1 MMFARS
7 SILSAALVFFPSAG
21 IVAEIQVFMAPVETE
36 TRRSSTHKNP
46 LGDEL
51 TLPDLLYLPVF
62 ADHGRHDRQAGDD
75 VGRGPQTGLD
85 DSGEAAQILLPGL
98 AGASFAGR
106 GWRALRTEASSLTA
120 SASSLRPFRLPTLLL
135 SVRISPSAASTRLVP
150 S

>member
-1 MMFARS
+1 
-7 SILSAALVFFPSAG
+7 
-21 IVAEIQVFMAPVETE
+21 MAPVETE
-36 TRRSSTHKNP
+36 TRRSSTHKNS

-51 TLPDLLYLPVF
+51 TLPDLLCLPEL

-98 AGASFAGR
+98 AGASLAGR